1 VENFPVRAALPPSLL
16 PVSSRRAFAIAVG
29 LLCITA
35 LAAAPLR
42 PSSAVIRTL
51 DLAETADWYREKLG
65 FRPVSDT
72 TRVQA
77 RSVVMERSGFLL
89 EISEDEKTIGAAEGG
104 AAGSGSVTPQVSYLV
119 PDVDTEVDR
128 LRKERVEIVAEP
140 QDELEGRFRIAL
152 IRDNGGRLVELRE
165 PLGSGAEFHAE
176 GR

>member
-1 VENFPVRAALPPSLL
+1 
-16 PVSSRRAFAIAVG
+16 
-29 LLCITA
+29 
-35 LAAAPLR
+35 
-42 PSSAVIRTL
+42 
-51 DLAETADWYREKLG
+51 
-65 FRPVSDT
+65 
-72 TRVQA
+72 
-77 RSVVMERSGFLL
+77 
-89 EISEDEKTIGAAEGG
+89 
-104 AAGSGSVTPQVSYLV
+104 VSYLV